1 MKVFLVSNGL
11 VSFIGQRETDITE
24 VDTTIILEKAV
35 HVSDTMLPG
44 RPTTVNGELTPG
56 RPTRIQVL
64 SNVSTFDLV
73 QPTVSIRNIAY
84 TAEIT
89 EDMEFYQI
97 YQELLL
103 QASGLVTET
112 DEATKKLVT

>member
-11 VSFIGQRETDITE
+11 VSFIGQRASDITE
-24 VDTTIILEKAV
+24 EDTVVTLEKAV
-35 HVSDTMLPG
+35 HVSDTLLPS
-44 RPTTVNGELTPG
+44 RPTTVNGEVIPG
-56 RPTRIQVL
+56 RPTRIQIL

-73 QPTVSIRNIAY
+73 QPTVSVRSIAY

-103 QASGLVTET
+103 QATGLVTEI
-112 DEATKKLVT
+112 DEGAKKLIT